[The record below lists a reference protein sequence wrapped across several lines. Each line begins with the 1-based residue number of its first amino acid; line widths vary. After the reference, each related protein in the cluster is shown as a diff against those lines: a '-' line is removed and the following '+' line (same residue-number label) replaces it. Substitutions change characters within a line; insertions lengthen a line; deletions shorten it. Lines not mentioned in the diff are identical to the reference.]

1 MRWNRSSALFA
12 CVAVTLAPLCLGS
25 AAAVG
30 FAAIAC
36 SAAPAGSEAS
46 AAVKPSKLRRLS
58 DNAMV
63 AGRLDKAIELLTQAC
78 SAERHHQN
86 HYKRFR
92 ILLRKKKVRSDAA
105 RRASALVFGGGSRL
119 LFRRCSPHD
128 CATVN

>member
-1 MRWNRSSALFA
+1 MTSFGWSALFAA

-30 FAAIAC
+30 LAAIAC
-36 SAAPAGSEAS
+36 GAAPAGSGTG

-63 AGRLDKAIELLTQAC
+63 AGRLDEAIELLTQAC

-92 ILLRKKKVRSDAA
+92 ILLRKKKVRCDVSLAA
-105 RRASALVFGGGSRL
+105 QTR
-119 LFRRCSPHD
+119 
-128 CATVN
+128 